1 MIVSKKLMIIGGS
14 PCSGKSTAA
23 ERIAQEYG
31 AYYFKVDDHL
41 SELIKQAADNGSAV
55 CNAIQQMSPEEI
67 WMREPE
73 VQCKE
78 EFEVY
83 RDIAPFVFDMISRIE
98 ADLIITEGAAYTPEV
113 METYTA
119 DGYVTIVPSPEFQIS
134 HYREREWVPYVLE
147 GCSDKDKAFDYW
159 MQRDILFA
167 QQIQAEC
174 VTSGIPYKVND
185 GSESVEQL
193 CQWAMEKL
201 CMVDL
206 K

>member
-1 MIVSKKLMIIGGS
+1 MSKNLMIIGGS

-113 METYTA
+113 METYT
-119 DGYVTIVPSPEFQIS
+119 
-134 HYREREWVPYVLE
+134 
-147 GCSDKDKAFDYW
+147 
-159 MQRDILFA
+159 
-167 QQIQAEC
+167 
-174 VTSGIPYKVND
+174 
-185 GSESVEQL
+185 
-193 CQWAMEKL
+193 
-201 CMVDL
+201 
-206 K
+206 

>member
-1 MIVSKKLMIIGGS
+1 MIVSKNLMIIGGS

-119 DGYVTIVPSPEFQIS
+119 DGYVTIVPSPEFQVS

-147 GCSDKDKAFDYW
+147 GCSDKDKAFDNW

>member
-1 MIVSKKLMIIGGS
+1 MIVSKNLMIIGGS

-23 ERIAQEYG
+23 EHIAQEYG

-119 DGYVTIVPSPEFQIS
+119 DGYVTIVPSPEFQVS

-147 GCSDKDKAFDYW
+147 GCSDKDKAFDNW

-193 CQWAMEKL
+193 CQWAKEKL
-201 CMVDL
+201 CMVDS

>member
-1 MIVSKKLMIIGGS
+1 MIVNKKLLIIGGS

-55 CNAIQQMSPEEI
+55 CKAIQKMSPEEI

-78 EFEVY
+78 EFEIY
-83 RDIAPFVFDMISRIE
+83 RDIAPFVFDMVSRIE

-119 DGYVTIVPSPEFQIS
+119 DGYVTIVPSPEFQVS

-147 GCSDKDKAFDYW
+147 GCSDKEKAFDNW

-174 VTSGIPYKVND
+174 VASGIPCKVND

-193 CQWAMEKL
+193 LQWTKKALRIVNE
-201 CMVDL
+201 
-206 K
+206 

>member
-1 MIVSKKLMIIGGS
+1 MIVSKNLMIIGGS

-78 EFEVY
+78 EFEIY

-98 ADLIITEGAAYTPEV
+98 ADLIITEGAAYTPEI

-119 DGYVTIVPSPEFQIS
+119 DGYVTIVPSPEFQVS

-147 GCSDKDKAFDYW
+147 GCSDKDKAFDNW

-193 CQWAMEKL
+193 CQWAKEKL
-201 CMVDL
+201 CMVDS

>member
-1 MIVSKKLMIIGGS
+1 MIVSKNLMIIGGS

-78 EFEVY
+78 EFEIY

-113 METYTA
+113 MEIYTA
-119 DGYVTIVPSPEFQIS
+119 DGYVTIVPSPEFQVS

-147 GCSDKDKAFDYW
+147 GCSDKDKAFDNW
-159 MQRDILFA
+159 MQRDTLFA

-174 VTSGIPYKVND
+174 VASGIPCKVND
-185 GSESVEQL
+185 GSESVGQIY
-193 CQWAMEKL
+193 QWAKEVL
-201 CMVDL
+201 GL
-206 K
+206 RFLL

>member
-1 MIVSKKLMIIGGS
+1 MIVSKNLMIIGGS

-113 METYTA
+113 METYTS
-119 DGYVTIVPSPEFQIS
+119 DGYVTIVPSPEFQVS

-147 GCSDKDKAFDYW
+147 GCSDKDKAFDNW

-193 CQWAMEKL
+193 CQWAKEKL
-201 CMVDL
+201 CMVDS

>member
-1 MIVSKKLMIIGGS
+1 MSKNLMIIGGS

-119 DGYVTIVPSPEFQIS
+119 DGYVTIVPSPEFQVS

-147 GCSDKDKAFDYW
+147 GCSDKDKAFDNW

-193 CQWAMEKL
+193 CQWAKEKL
-201 CMVDL
+201 CMVDS

>member
-1 MIVSKKLMIIGGS
+1 MSKNLMIIGGS

-119 DGYVTIVPSPEFQIS
+119 DGYVTIVPSPEFQVS

-147 GCSDKDKAFDYW
+147 GCSDKDKAFDNW

-167 QQIQAEC
+167 QQIHAEC

-193 CQWAMEKL
+193 CQWAKEKL
-201 CMVDL
+201 CMVDS

>member
-1 MIVSKKLMIIGGS
+1 MIVSKNLMIIGGS

-119 DGYVTIVPSPEFQIS
+119 DGYVTIVPSPEFQVS

-147 GCSDKDKAFDYW
+147 GCSDKDKAFDNW

-193 CQWAMEKL
+193 CQWAKEKL

>member
-1 MIVSKKLMIIGGS
+1 MSKNLMIIGGS

-119 DGYVTIVPSPEFQIS
+119 DGYVTIVPSPEFQVS

-147 GCSDKDKAFDYW
+147 GCSDKDKAFDNW

-193 CQWAMEKL
+193 CQWAKEKL

>member
-1 MIVSKKLMIIGGS
+1 MSKKLLIIGGS
-14 PCSGKSTAA
+14 PCSGKSTVA
-23 ERIAQEYG
+23 ERIAQEYS

-55 CNAIQQMSPEEI
+55 CKTIQQMSPEEI

-73 VQCKE
+73 IQCKE
-78 EFEVY
+78 EFEIY
-83 RDIAPFVFDMISRIE
+83 WDIAPFVFDMISRID

-113 METYTA
+113 MKIYTA
-119 DGYVTIVPSPEFQIS
+119 DRYVTVIPSSEFQTS

-147 GCSDKDKAFDYW
+147 GCSDKEKAFDNW

-174 VTSGIPYKVND
+174 IASGIPCKVND
-185 GSESVEQL
+185 GSESVGQIYE
-193 CQWAMEKL
+193 WAKEVL
-201 CMVDL
+201 GL
-206 K
+206 

>member
-1 MIVSKKLMIIGGS
+1 MSKKLLIIGGS
-14 PCSGKSTAA
+14 PCSGKSTVA
-23 ERIAQEYG
+23 ERIAQEYS

-55 CNAIQQMSPEEI
+55 CKTIQQMSPEEI

-73 VQCKE
+73 IQCKE
-78 EFEVY
+78 EFEIY
-83 RDIAPFVFDMISRIE
+83 WDIAPFVFDMISRIE

-147 GCSDKDKAFDYW
+147 GCSDKEKAFDNW

-174 VTSGIPYKVND
+174 IASGIPCKVND
-185 GSESVEQL
+185 GSESVGQIYE
-193 CQWAMEKL
+193 WAKEAL
-201 CMVDL
+201 GL
-206 K
+206 

>member
-1 MIVSKKLMIIGGS
+1 VSKNLMIIGGS

-119 DGYVTIVPSPEFQIS
+119 DGYVTIVPSPEFQVS

-147 GCSDKDKAFDYW
+147 GCSDKDKAFDNW

-193 CQWAMEKL
+193 CQWAKEKL
-201 CMVDL
+201 CMVDS

>member
-1 MIVSKKLMIIGGS
+1 MESYNGES
-14 PCSGKSTAA
+14 RNSAPCWIRTSTAA

-83 RDIAPFVFDMISRIE
+83 RDIAPFVFDMIR
-98 ADLIITEGAAYTPEV
+98 YHPPE
-113 METYTA
+113 Y
-119 DGYVTIVPSPEFQIS
+119 P
-134 HYREREWVPYVLE
+134 
-147 GCSDKDKAFDYW
+147 
-159 MQRDILFA
+159 
-167 QQIQAEC
+167 IQ
-174 VTSGIPYKVND
+174 V
-185 GSESVEQL
+185 
-193 CQWAMEKL
+193 
-201 CMVDL
+201 
-206 K
+206 

>member
-1 MIVSKKLMIIGGS
+1 MIVSKNLMIIGGS

-119 DGYVTIVPSPEFQIS
+119 DGYVTIVPSPEFQVS

-147 GCSDKDKAFDYW
+147 GCSDKDKAFDNW

-193 CQWAMEKL
+193 CQWAKEKL
-201 CMVDL
+201 CMVDS